1 MWCTNIHRCED
12 DPPEHFR
19 QRSGSLESQSLFAS
33 ECDGPE
39 PVFTITHAA
48 RRSNSTEVLDDVSSH
63 TSQSSTEYC
72 AHSRARNR
80 HRRHRDYAYANTG
93 SMPNLAQ
100 NDSRCYAY
108 QAPPRPTTTAYY
120 VTGYPCYADPY
131 TNGSY
136 TYEDETAGHYSVNPS
151 YQTYHAQE
159 PYSDYGHTE
168 MDSMSQNPYATMR
181 QARSRPASRNENLAR
196 NMHKAIVAEHLRG
209 WYNRNTA
216 QKQMSYEREPQQNM
230 AYRMPNAYTF
240 NDRSTSYASG
250 YFFFFI
256 FI

>member
-1 MWCTNIHRCED
+1 MYVRPHRCEED
-12 DPPEHFR
+12 MPEHFR

-39 PVFTITHAA
+39 PVFTINPTA

-63 TSQSSTEYC
+63 TSQSSLEYC

-80 HRRHRDYAYANTG
+80 HRRQKEYAYANTG

-100 NDSRCYAY
+100 NDSRCYTY
-108 QAPPRPTTTAYY
+108 KAPTRPTTTAFY

-136 TYEDETAGHYSVNPS
+136 AYEDETAGHYSVNPS
-151 YQTYHAQE
+151 YQTLPYHTQE
-159 PYSDYGHTE
+159 PYSNYGHTE
-168 MDSMSQNPYATMR
+168 MDSMSQNPYATLR
-181 QARSRPASRNENLAR
+181 QARSRPPSRNENLQR

-209 WYNRNTA
+209 WYNRNA
-216 QKQMSYEREPQQNM
+216 AHKQMPYEYEREPQQSL
-230 AYRMPNAYTF
+230 AYRMTPHAYGY
-240 NDRSTSYASG
+240 NDRSTTYASG
-250 YFFFFI
+250 
-256 FI
+256 